1 MFFLSSIIGTTLIK
15 TKSNIVYDVFILN
28 KYEMYSWT
36 DLTIVYCTI
45 YLLATFLLQCGES
58 NTCTYPATDNINHS
72 QYFILLHVLRQLE
85 IYSIKVQYFSHVF
98 NMECSYKFLFSTY
111 LTKT

>member
-45 YLLATFLLQCGES
+45 YLLATFL
-58 NTCTYPATDNINHS
+58 
-72 QYFILLHVLRQLE
+72 
-85 IYSIKVQYFSHVF
+85 
-98 NMECSYKFLFSTY
+98 
-111 LTKT
+111 